1 MIDATRLYNEQLT
14 EWNDFRERVLQL
26 DCVELKKF
34 DFGDFTIFTQFN
46 PAREVSSNAKLDA
59 KSIANRKCFLCE
71 ENHPVVQR
79 GLPINKNFTVFVN
92 PFPIL
97 KGHLTIINNLHQP
110 QAILPVISEFI
121 LFTKELPNFTL
132 LYNGPASGASAPDH
146 LHFQAVFKGQLPFE
160 TEKDKVGKRILS
172 ESKAN
177 GRTVLANGKMELW
190 TNYGRTT
197 IHIESESAELAKS
210 YFEQVY
216 KQYQMLNNNEEEPK
230 MNLFGLYENGIYHL
244 FVFPRKRHRPECF
257 FAEGEA
263 FRMVSPG
270 AIDMAGILVLP
281 RRKDFDE
288 IDKNEIKSIYKEVT
302 L

>member
-1 MIDATRLYNEQLT
+1 MIDAKKLYNEQLT

-26 DCVELKKF
+26 DQIELKKF
-34 DFGDFTIFTQFN
+34 NFGNHTIFTQFN

-71 ENHPVVQR
+71 ENRPTVQR
-79 GLPINKNFTVFVN
+79 GVAISKDFTVCVN

-97 KGHLTIINNLHQP
+97 KGHLTIISNKHQP
-110 QAILPVISEFI
+110 QAILPVIADFI
-121 LFTKELPNFTL
+121 SFTKELPDFTL

-160 TEKDKVGKRILS
+160 TEEDKVSKKMLS

-177 GRTVLANGKMELW
+177 GKTVFENGKMELW
-190 TNYGRTT
+190 QNYGRTM
-197 IHIESESAELAKS
+197 IHIESESAKLAQS
-210 YFEQVY
+210 YFEQMY
-216 KQYQMLNNNEEEPK
+216 KQYQMLNGNDEEPK
-230 MNLFGLYENGIYHL
+230 LNLFGMYENGIYHL
-244 FVFPRKRHRPECF
+244 FVFPRKKHRPDCF
-257 FAEGEA
+257 FAEGDNY
-263 FRMVSPG
+263 RMVSPG
-270 AIDMAGILVLP
+270 AIDIAGILVLP

-288 IDKNEIKSIYKEVT
+288 IDRNEIESIYKEVT

>member
-1 MIDATRLYNEQLT
+1 MIDATKLYNEQLT

-26 DCVELKKF
+26 DHIELKKF
-34 DFGDFTIFTQFN
+34 NFGKFTIFTQFN
-46 PAREVSSNAKLDA
+46 PTREVSSNAKLDA
-59 KSIANRKCFLCE
+59 KSVANRKCFLCE
-71 ENHPVVQR
+71 KNRPTIQR
-79 GLPINKNFTVFVN
+79 GVAINKDFTIFVN

-97 KGHLTIINNLHQP
+97 KGHLTIINNQHQP

-121 LFTKELPNFTL
+121 SFTKELPDFTL

-160 TEKDKVGKRILS
+160 SEKNKVDKKILS
-172 ESKAN
+172 ESK
-177 GRTVLANGKMELW
+177 ANGKMELW
-190 TNYGRTT
+190 TNYGRTM
-197 IHIESESAELAKS
+197 IHIESESSELAQS

-216 KQYQMLNNNEEEPK
+216 KQYQMLNGDKEEPK
-230 MNLFGLYENGIYHL
+230 MNLMGMYEGGIYHL

-257 FAEGEA
+257 FAEEDA

-288 IDKNEIKSIYKEVT
+288 IGKNEIESIYKEVT

>member
-1 MIDATRLYNEQLT
+1 MIDATKLYKEQLT

-26 DCVELKKF
+26 DHTELKKF
-34 DFGDFTIFTQFN
+34 NFGNFTIFTQFN
-46 PAREVSSNAKLDA
+46 PSREVSSNAKLDA

-71 ENHPVVQR
+71 ENRPPEQR
-79 GLPINKNFTVFVN
+79 GLPINNNFTVFVN

-97 KGHLTIINNLHQP
+97 KGHLTIINNRHQT

-121 LFTKELPNFTL
+121 SFTKELHDFTL

-160 TEKDKVGKRILS
+160 AEKDKVDKKILS

-177 GRTVLANGKMELW
+177 GKTVLKNGKMELW

-197 IHIESESAELAKS
+197 IHIESESAELAQS

-216 KQYQMLNNNEEEPK
+216 KQYQMLNSNDEEPK
-230 MNLFGLYENGIYHL
+230 MNLFGMYESGIYHL
-244 FVFPRKRHRPECF
+244 FVFPRKKHRPECF
-257 FAEGEA
+257 FAEGDA

-281 RRKDFDE
+281 RKKDFEE
-288 IDKNEIKSIYKEVT
+288 IGKNEIESIYKEVT